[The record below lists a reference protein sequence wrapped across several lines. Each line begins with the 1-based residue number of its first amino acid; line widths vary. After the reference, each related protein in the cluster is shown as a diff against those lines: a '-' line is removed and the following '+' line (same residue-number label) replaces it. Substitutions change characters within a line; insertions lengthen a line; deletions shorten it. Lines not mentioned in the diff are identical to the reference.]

1 MAALQPT
8 PTVVVC
14 LLSVLHHTPFFGV
27 QQGRW
32 GAIHVLECR
41 KVGGPS
47 ASSQRTERECIY
59 IHLHRRLLER
69 SEFRAVWNQDADPI
83 QTSVEIDAHAVLIK
97 LPRVNTVEIAVTPLV
112 EGTSGSLSP
121 CGRGLG

>member
-47 ASSQRTERECIY
+47 ASTQRTERECIY

-69 SEFRAVWNQDADPI
+69 SEFRAVWNQEVPI
-83 QTSVEIDAHAVLIK
+83 APPASA
-97 LPRVNTVEIAVTPLV
+97 RR
-112 EGTSGSLSP
+112 LSALSAQP
-121 CGRGLG
+121 VSAGDCGRVC